1 MKNTVAF
8 SSRRPRLLGE
18 FRQILSVSG
27 NVKEGC
33 REFTAL
39 IYKDLSD
46 LALEREKDS
55 LKMWSFFFLP
65 CFSILLHARAL
76 P

>member
-8 SSRRPRLLGE
+8 ISRRPRLLGE
-18 FRQILSVSG
+18 FRQILSVSC

-39 IYKDLSD
+39 IYKDIFFPPLFRDSFTRPST
-46 LALEREKDS
+46 ALKEVTAITQAES
-55 LKMWSFFFLP
+55 
-65 CFSILLHARAL
+65 
-76 P
+76 